1 MTQAGMKNSALRPNW
16 KAKLKPSSCRGA
28 ISTASKAV
36 ASKDYN
42 DFMTSRGLGV
52 IYGGPD
58 DMAKFMAKSDAEMG
72 VTMKAVGL
80 VK

>member
-1 MTQAGMKNSALRPNW
+1 MKNDSLNLPASQN
-16 KAKLKPSSCRGA
+16 RG
-28 ISTASKAV
+28 
-36 ASKDYN
+36 
-42 DFMTSRGLGV
+42 
-52 IYGGPD
+52 D

>member
-1 MTQAGMKNSALRPNW
+1 
-16 KAKLKPSSCRGA
+16 
-28 ISTASKAV
+28 
-36 ASKDYN
+36 
-42 DFMTSRGLGV
+42 MTSRGLGV
-52 IYGGPD
+52 IYGGTD

>member
-1 MTQAGMKNSALRPNW
+1 VR
-16 KAKLKPSSCRGA
+16 
-28 ISTASKAV
+28 KAV
-36 ASKDYN
+36 ASKEYN